1 MPVRWWSECPRG
13 GDARLPLVVYEDKA
27 GPVTD
32 LSKIEAG
39 RMELD
44 PTVFDLLTAIDHAL
58 TFVPRTGRAPVTL
71 RGAASLIEIVAT
83 G

>member
-1 MPVRWWSECPRG
+1 
-13 GDARLPLVVYEDKA
+13 
-27 GPVTD
+27 
-32 LSKIEAG
+32 
-39 RMELD
+39 MELD